1 MKPFDTAF
9 QSLANESIAASE
21 VANHAAA
28 LSAARSMERIAKD
41 DEQRVFALSMQ
52 VHPLLMMGQNDQAWK
67 IIESAKNFSA
77 FDKSEFLQALIFRE
91 EAGALLCTG
100 DTKGALAMLDKI
112 LDKYD
117 DFLQRDDM
125 VGIYQQLLA
134 ERGICRAKEE
144 AWIQAISDLEI
155 GRKIDFWPGLT
166 NFLLSRC
173 YLERGS
179 TKEAAVLME
188 EALRR
193 GLDTEFLAS
202 AHYHLAVAL
211 FRLQDFTRA
220 LQELEKAEGASGES
234 FIYRKD
240 LYALWSDCL
249 KAVGKTSEAVQYKR
263 LSESLAS

>member
-1 MKPFDTAF
+1 
-9 QSLANESIAASE
+9 LADESIAASE
-21 VANHAAA
+21 IENHDAA
-28 LSAARSMERIAKD
+28 LSAALSMERIAQD

-52 VHPLLMMGQNDQAWK
+52 VHPLLMMGQDDQAWK
-67 IIESAKNFSA
+67 VIERAKNVPA
-77 FDKSEFLQALIFRE
+77 FEQSEFLQALIFRE

-100 DTKGALAMLDKI
+100 DAKGALALLDKI
-112 LDKYD
+112 LDKYA
-117 DFLQRDDM
+117 DFLQQDDM

-134 ERGICRAKEE
+134 ERGICHAKEE

-202 AHYHLAVAL
+202 AHYHLAVAH
-211 FRLQDFTRA
+211 FRLQDFSRA
-220 LQELEKAEGASGES
+220 LEELEKAEEASGES
-234 FIYRKD
+234 FSYKKD

-249 KAVGKTSEAVQYKR
+249 KALGKTSEALQYQR
-263 LSESLAS
+263 LSDRLAS